1 MFTALS
7 ERLTATLKRLTGRG
21 VLSEQDV
28 TEALREIRRHLL
40 EADVS
45 FEVTTGFVERVRE
58 RAVGVIAV
66 KSVSPGQQVAK
77 LVHDELARMLGAS
90 DEDLARKVGA
100 QHAAPLQFA
109 PVGPTVILLVGLQ
122 GSGKT
127 TTAAKLARRLKLEQK
142 APGLVAADPY
152 RPAAGDQLRQLVEQ
166 VGVQVFP
173 REQGAGSGTVLEV
186 VQQAVREAEKARCR
200 TVIVDTAG
208 RLQIDAELMDEL
220 KALRAATSPREVLLV
235 ADGMTGQ
242 DAVRIAR
249 GFHEGVGLTGAILT
263 KLDGDARGGAALSIH
278 GVTGVPIKFIGTG
291 ENVGAQHAAPLLEPF
306 DPVRMAG
313 RILGQGDV
321 VALVEKAAATIDAE
335 AAERLEK
342 KARSKQGMDLAD
354 FLVALKQM
362 QAMGPIKQVLGL
374 LPGVNARALKAVNAD
389 DKRLKHVEAIVLSMT
404 PDERT
409 DPSILTGSR
418 RLRIAKGAGRTVQEV
433 NRLLEQFQQM
443 RKLLKRT
450 WARYGNSHSA
460 AARGTEGAELLPD
473 RRRGFALSPRRAV
486 RRDLGPLQPAHQSR
500 RHPRGCGA
508 SARLARQ
515 GGPPDRHG
523 PLAAEEGGSAG
534 QTTRVVGRVRKPH
547 GQRGEVAVFPLV
559 ENPGA
564 VFTPKARLLVVNEE
578 RQVVAGPLVVAR
590 RRAYHR
596 EWLLSFV
603 GVKSR
608 ADVEPW
614 REHFVAVEETDA
626 DD

>member
-21 VLSEQDV
+21 VLSELDV

-77 LVHDELARMLGAS
+77 LVHDEIAALLGGTKRTLDFAS
-90 DEDLARKVGA
+90 
-100 QHAAPLQFA
+100 
-109 PVGPTVILLVGLQ
+109 VGPTVILLVGLQ

-152 RPAAGDQLRQLVEQ
+152 RPAAGEQLRQLGEQ
-166 VGVQVFP
+166 VGVPVFGHGSDGSVGV
-173 REQGAGSGTVLEV
+173 GAQHAAPLRSPTGVVAL

-220 KALRAATSPREVLLV
+220 KALRAAVAPREVLLV

-249 GFHEGVGLTGAILT
+249 GFQEGVGLTGAILT
-263 KLDGDARGGAALSIH
+263 RLDGDARGGAALSIH
-278 GVTGVPIKFIGTG
+278 GVTGVPIKYVGVG
-291 ENVGAQHAAPLLEPF
+291 ERSEALEPF

-321 VALVEKAAATIDAE
+321 VALVEMATATVDAK
-335 AAERLEK
+335 AAERLAQ
-342 KARSKQGMDLAD
+342 KARSKRGMDLHD

-362 QAMGPIKQVLGL
+362 QAMGPMKQVLGL
-374 LPGVNARALKAVNAD
+374 LPGVNAQALKAVTAD
-389 DKRLKHVEAIVLSMT
+389 EKRLRHVEAIVLSMT
-404 PDERT
+404 PGERA

-450 WARYGNSHSA
+450 
-460 AARGTEGAELLPD
+460 
-473 RRRGFALSPRRAV
+473 
-486 RRDLGPLQPAHQSR
+486 
-500 RHPRGCGA
+500 
-508 SARLARQ
+508 
-515 GGPPDRHG
+515 
-523 PLAAEEGGSAG
+523 
-534 QTTRVVGRVRKPH
+534 
-547 GQRGEVAVFPLV
+547 
-559 ENPGA
+559 
-564 VFTPKARLLVVNEE
+564 
-578 RQVVAGPLVVAR
+578 
-590 RRAYHR
+590 
-596 EWLLSFV
+596 
-603 GVKSR
+603 
-608 ADVEPW
+608 
-614 REHFVAVEETDA
+614 
-626 DD
+626 

>member
-152 RPAAGDQLRQLVEQ
+152 RPAAGEQLRQLGEQ

-249 GFHEGVGLTGAILT
+249 GFQEGVGLTGAILT

-278 GVTGVPIKFIGTG
+278 GVTGVPIKFIGVG
-291 ENVGAQHAAPLLEPF
+291 EHVGAQHAAPQLEPF

-313 RILGQGDV
+313 RILGQVDV
-321 VALVEKAAATIDAE
+321 VALVEKAAATMDAE
-335 AAERLEK
+335 AAQGLER
-342 KARSKQGMDLAD
+342 KARSKRGMDLAD
-354 FLVALKQM
+354 FLIALKQM

-374 LPGVNARALKAVNAD
+374 LPGVNAQALKAVNAD

-404 PDERT
+404 PDERA
-409 DPSILTGSR
+409 DPSILSGSR

-433 NRLLEQFQQM
+433 NRLLDQFQQM

-450 WARYGNSHSA
+450 
-460 AARGTEGAELLPD
+460 
-473 RRRGFALSPRRAV
+473 
-486 RRDLGPLQPAHQSR
+486 
-500 RHPRGCGA
+500 
-508 SARLARQ
+508 
-515 GGPPDRHG
+515 
-523 PLAAEEGGSAG
+523 
-534 QTTRVVGRVRKPH
+534 
-547 GQRGEVAVFPLV
+547 
-559 ENPGA
+559 
-564 VFTPKARLLVVNEE
+564 
-578 RQVVAGPLVVAR
+578 
-590 RRAYHR
+590 
-596 EWLLSFV
+596 
-603 GVKSR
+603 
-608 ADVEPW
+608 
-614 REHFVAVEETDA
+614 
-626 DD
+626 

>member
-77 LVHDELARMLGAS
+77 LVHDEIARMLGAS

-100 QHAAPLQFA
+100 QHAAPLRS
-109 PVGPTVILLVGLQ
+109 PTGV
-122 GSGKT
+122 
-127 TTAAKLARRLKLEQK
+127 
-142 APGLVAADPY
+142 VA
-152 RPAAGDQLRQLVEQ
+152 L
-166 VGVQVFP
+166 
-173 REQGAGSGTVLEV
+173 

-235 ADGMTGQ
+235 ADAMTGQ

-249 GFHEGVGLTGAILT
+249 GFQEGVGLTGAILT

-278 GVTGVPIKFIGTG
+278 GVTGVPIKFIGVG
-291 ENVGAQHAAPLLEPF
+291 EHVGAQNAPPQLEPF

-321 VALVEKAAATIDAE
+321 VALVEKAAATMDAE
-335 AAERLEK
+335 AAQRLER
-342 KARSKQGMDLAD
+342 KARSKRGMDLAD

-374 LPGVNARALKAVNAD
+374 LPGVNAQALKAVTAD
-389 DKRLKHVEAIVLSMT
+389 DKRLRHVEAIVLSMT
-404 PDERT
+404 PDERA

-450 WARYGNSHSA
+450 
-460 AARGTEGAELLPD
+460 
-473 RRRGFALSPRRAV
+473 
-486 RRDLGPLQPAHQSR
+486 
-500 RHPRGCGA
+500 
-508 SARLARQ
+508 
-515 GGPPDRHG
+515 
-523 PLAAEEGGSAG
+523 
-534 QTTRVVGRVRKPH
+534 
-547 GQRGEVAVFPLV
+547 
-559 ENPGA
+559 
-564 VFTPKARLLVVNEE
+564 
-578 RQVVAGPLVVAR
+578 
-590 RRAYHR
+590 
-596 EWLLSFV
+596 
-603 GVKSR
+603 
-608 ADVEPW
+608 
-614 REHFVAVEETDA
+614 
-626 DD
+626 

>member
-7 ERLTATLKRLTGRG
+7 ERLTAALKRLTGRG

-45 FEVTTGFVERVRE
+45 FEVTRGFVERVRE
-58 RAVGVIAV
+58 RAVGAIAV
-66 KSVSPGQQVAK
+66 KAVNPGQQVVK
-77 LVHDELARMLGAS
+77 LVHDEIAALLGGTKRGLDFAS
-90 DEDLARKVGA
+90 
-100 QHAAPLQFA
+100 
-109 PVGPTVILLVGLQ
+109 VGPTVILLVGLQ

-142 APGLVAADPY
+142 APGLAAADPY
-152 RPAAGDQLRQLVEQ
+152 RPAAAEQLRQLGEQ

-173 REQGAGSGTVLEV
+173 TEQGAGSGTVLEL

-208 RLQIDAELMDEL
+208 RLQIDAALMDEL

-249 GFHEGVGLTGAILT
+249 GFQDGVGLTGAILT

-291 ENVGAQHAAPLLEPF
+291 ENLGAQHAAPLLEPF
-306 DPVRMAG
+306 DPVRIAG

-321 VALVEKAAATIDAE
+321 VALVEQAAAGIDAE
-335 AAERLEK
+335 AAQRLER
-342 KARSKQGMDLAD
+342 KARSRQGMDLAD

-374 LPGVNARALKAVNAD
+374 LPGVNAQALKAVNAD
-389 DKRLKHVEAIVLSMT
+389 DRRLKHVEAIVLSMT
-404 PDERT
+404 PDERA
-409 DPSILTGSR
+409 DPAVLTGSR

-450 WARYGNSHSA
+450 
-460 AARGTEGAELLPD
+460 
-473 RRRGFALSPRRAV
+473 
-486 RRDLGPLQPAHQSR
+486 
-500 RHPRGCGA
+500 
-508 SARLARQ
+508 
-515 GGPPDRHG
+515 
-523 PLAAEEGGSAG
+523 
-534 QTTRVVGRVRKPH
+534 
-547 GQRGEVAVFPLV
+547 
-559 ENPGA
+559 
-564 VFTPKARLLVVNEE
+564 
-578 RQVVAGPLVVAR
+578 
-590 RRAYHR
+590 
-596 EWLLSFV
+596 
-603 GVKSR
+603 
-608 ADVEPW
+608 
-614 REHFVAVEETDA
+614 
-626 DD
+626 

>member
-77 LVHDELARMLGAS
+77 LVHDEIARMLGAS

-152 RPAAGDQLRQLVEQ
+152 RPAAGEQLRQLGEQ
-166 VGVQVFP
+166 VGVPVFGK
-173 REQGAGSGTVLEV
+173 RETLKDSLTVAGNV
-186 VQQAVREAEKARCR
+186 VELVREALREAERARCR

-208 RLQIDAELMDEL
+208 RLQTDAELMDEL

-235 ADGMTGQ
+235 VDGMTGQ

-249 GFHEGVGLTGAILT
+249 RFQEGVGLTGAILT

-278 GVTGVPIKFIGTG
+278 GVTGVPIKYIGVG
-291 ENVGAQHAAPLLEPF
+291 EKPEALEPF
-306 DPVRMAG
+306 NPAQVAG
-313 RILGQGDV
+313 RILGQGDI
-321 VALVEKAAATIDAE
+321 VALVEKAAATMDAE
-335 AAERLEK
+335 ATQRLER

-374 LPGVNARALKAVNAD
+374 LPGVNAQALKAVNAD
-389 DKRLKHVEAIVLSMT
+389 DRRLKHVEAIVLSMT
-404 PDERT
+404 PSERA
-409 DPSILTGSR
+409 DPSVLTGSR

-450 WARYGNSHSA
+450 
-460 AARGTEGAELLPD
+460 
-473 RRRGFALSPRRAV
+473 
-486 RRDLGPLQPAHQSR
+486 
-500 RHPRGCGA
+500 
-508 SARLARQ
+508 
-515 GGPPDRHG
+515 
-523 PLAAEEGGSAG
+523 
-534 QTTRVVGRVRKPH
+534 
-547 GQRGEVAVFPLV
+547 
-559 ENPGA
+559 
-564 VFTPKARLLVVNEE
+564 
-578 RQVVAGPLVVAR
+578 
-590 RRAYHR
+590 
-596 EWLLSFV
+596 
-603 GVKSR
+603 
-608 ADVEPW
+608 
-614 REHFVAVEETDA
+614 
-626 DD
+626 